1 MRYDSEVSTKR
12 FLCLHIILNKNINLI
27 SFFYFFNSQAIV
39 IFAIFSNKSLRLGAI
54 AAHFIGHLTTPPT
67 RNITSKFSFLSVII
81 LNKAQKDWLVGSL
94 GGYVVA
100 AIWGPNSR
108 LAAFFIS
115 YFER

>member
-1 MRYDSEVSTKR
+1 M
-12 FLCLHIILNKNINLI
+12 
-27 SFFYFFNSQAIV
+27 IV

-54 AAHFIGHLTTPPT
+54 AGHFIEHLTTPPT

-81 LNKAQKDWLVGSL
+81 LNKAQKDWL